1 MTHMIKVVQVY
12 RLERET
18 IIEVDASTAYDAA
31 ELVGI
36 GEVALPSYD
45 DPAWSEA
52 RTLESE
58 NCVPA

>member
-1 MTHMIKVVQVY
+1 MIKVVQIY
-12 RLERET
+12 RLEREAV
-18 IIEVDASTAYDAA
+18 IEVEASTAYDAA

-58 NCVPA
+58 NCFPA